1 MDTTRDTPSH
11 VGTLVTDAS
20 LVILEASPRFL
31 EEFACTLEAVRGV
44 ELTELITT
52 FERRRLNTLD
62 RAFSQTALT
71 HLDIVTKLEVG
82 AARHHV
88 RLVLERNGETWQVFV
103 ECIDGP
109 NNAIYELL
117 REQQRWLAVVEG
129 TSDGIAFLDEH
140 RRVAFH
146 NARFFAL
153 MEFRSDRGAL
163 LGEEDLH
170 GRELAE
176 LLVGLPYV
184 DFLASVERAWSEPS
198 PQSAVLLHGRQIE
211 VSLKPIS
218 TPTQSL
224 AGYVLALSDVS
235 ARHQAEAEAEAEKLA
250 RHREELRHNQTIIA
264 SQRAALR
271 ALSAPR
277 IPVTKDLMVVPF
289 VGEFSR
295 ERMAEL
301 RHDLLEGIARAGAR
315 TVILDLTGAPNLE
328 LGAIEGL
335 LGINRAL
342 RLIGVRGVLTG
353 VGPNLARRLALSGL
367 SIADL
372 EVRVNLEDAIS
383 SLSGAT

>member
-31 EEFACTLEAVRGV
+31 KEFACTLEAVRGV
-44 ELTELITT
+44 ELTELIPTS
-52 FERRRLNTLD
+52 ERRRLNMLD
-62 RAFSQTALT
+62 RAFSQTART

-82 AARHHV
+82 AARHLV

-146 NARFFAL
+146 NPRFFAL

-218 TPTQSL
+218 TPTQGL

-235 ARHQAEAEAEAEKLA
+235 ARHQAEAEKLA

-271 ALSAPR
+271 ALGAPR

-315 TVILDLTGAPNLE
+315 TVILDVTGAPNLE

-353 VGPNLARRLALSGL
+353 VGPTLARRLALSGL